1 MTKTRVRIHFTKTDD
16 LRWISHRDLARTWER
31 LLRRAGLNLAFSEGF
46 HPKPKI
52 SFPSAL
58 ALGIVALEEIVEMD
72 LVGPVDVDQ
81 ARQSIEQQMPAG
93 MQLLSLTELPPG
105 AGKAL
110 MIAASY
116 EVQLSQADALTVRQQ
131 LERLLADGQIKVL
144 RDGKTLIA
152 TFGDPLLDITCE
164 GDVLR
169 FTLPTTA
176 AGSLRPSELLEA
188 LSIAH
193 VLPEGAVLTRTRVHW
208 TAHSG
213 TAQSGTAQPGAAQP
227 GAASGSTA
235 VPADESL
242 SATTSAETTE

>member
-1 MTKTRVRIHFTKTDD
+1 MDKTRVRIHFTKTGD

-31 LLRRAGLNLAFSEGF
+31 LLRRAGLKLAFSEGF

-72 LVGPVDVDQ
+72 LVGSVDAGQ
-81 ARQSIEQQMPAG
+81 ARESIQQQMPDG
-93 MQLLSLTELPPG
+93 MQLLSFTELPPG

-116 EVQLSQADALTVRQQ
+116 EVQLSDSDVQVVRQQ
-131 LERLLADGQIKVL
+131 IDSLRAAGQVEIV
-144 RDGKTLIA
+144 RDGKTFSA
-152 TFGDPLLDITCE
+152 TFGDPLFDIQCE

-176 AGSLRPSELLEA
+176 QGSLRPSELLEA

-193 VLPEGAVLTRTRVHW
+193 VLPEGAVLTRTRVHL
-208 TAHSG
+208 AAGKGNSASDSAPAPDQDH
-213 TAQSGTAQPGAAQP
+213 AQPP
-227 GAASGSTA
+227 I
-235 VPADESL
+235 
-242 SATTSAETTE
+242 ETI

>member
-1 MTKTRVRIHFTKTDD
+1 MSKTRVRIHFTKTGD

-31 LLRRAGLNLAFSEGF
+31 LLRRAGLKLAFSEGF

-72 LVGPVDVDQ
+72 LVGSVDPDQ
-81 ARQSIEQQMPAG
+81 AREAIQQQMPDG

-116 EVQLSQADALTVRQQ
+116 EVQLSDTDSQLVRDNIDK
-131 LERLLADGQIKVL
+131 LREAGQVEIV
-144 RDGKTLIA
+144 RDGKTLA
-152 TFGDPLLDITCE
+152 ARFGDPLFDIQCE
-164 GDVLR
+164 GNVLR

-176 AGSLRPSELLEA
+176 KGSLRPSELLEA

-193 VLPEGAVLTRTRVHW
+193 VLPDGSVLTRTRVHL
-208 TAHSG
+208 ASGKG
-213 TAQSGTAQPGAAQP
+213 TA
-227 GAASGSTA
+227 ASDSSMIT
-235 VPADESL
+235 DDDH
-242 SATTSAETTE
+242 AEPPIETI

>member
-1 MTKTRVRIHFTKTDD
+1 MSKTRVRIHFTKTGD

-31 LLRRAGLNLAFSEGF
+31 LLRRAGLKLAFSEGF

-58 ALGIVALEEIVEMD
+58 ALGIVAQEEIVEMD
-72 LVGPVDVDQ
+72 LVGSVDCDQ
-81 ARQSIEQQMPAG
+81 ARESIQQQMPDG
-93 MQLLSLTELPPG
+93 MQLLTLVELPPG

-116 EVQLSQADALTVRQQ
+116 EVQLSDNDAQAVRQQ
-131 LERLLADGQIKVL
+131 LSKLQATGQVEIV
-144 RDGKTLIA
+144 RDGKTLQA
-152 TFGDPLLDITCE
+152 TFGDPLFDIQCE

-176 AGSLRPSELLEA
+176 QGSLRPSELLEA

-193 VLPEGAVLTRTRVHW
+193 VLPEGAVLTRTRVHL
-208 TAHSG
+208 
-213 TAQSGTAQPGAAQP
+213 AAGKGNP
-227 GAASGSTA
+227 SSASTLA
-235 VPADESL
+235 PDEDH
-242 SATTSAETTE
+242 AEPPIETI

>member
-1 MTKTRVRIHFTKTDD
+1 MTKTRVRIHFTKTGD

-31 LLRRAGLNLAFSEGF
+31 LLRRAGLKLAFSEGF

-72 LVGPVDVDQ
+72 LVGSVDVNQ
-81 ARQSIEQQMPAG
+81 ARESILQQMPDG
-93 MQLLSLTELPPG
+93 MQLLSFTELPPG

-116 EVQLSQADALTVRQQ
+116 EVQLSDSDAQVVRQQ
-131 LERLLADGQIKVL
+131 IDSLQAAGQVEIV
-144 RDGKTLIA
+144 RDGKTFSA
-152 TFGDPLLDITCE
+152 TFGDPLFDIQCE

-176 AGSLRPSELLEA
+176 QGSLRPSELLEA

-193 VLPEGAVLTRTRVHW
+193 VLPEGAVLTRTRVHLAAGKGSSTSANA
-208 TAHSG
+208 TAAPDEKH
-213 TAQSGTAQPGAAQP
+213 AQPP
-227 GAASGSTA
+227 I
-235 VPADESL
+235 
-242 SATTSAETTE
+242 ETI

>member
-1 MTKTRVRIHFTKTDD
+1 MSKTRVRIHFTKTGD

-31 LLRRAGLNLAFSEGF
+31 LLRRAGLKLAFSEGF

-72 LVGPVDVDQ
+72 LVGSVDIST
-81 ARQSIEQQMPAG
+81 AREAIEQQMPDG
-93 MQLLSLTELPPG
+93 MQLLSFTELPPG

-116 EVQLSQADALTVRQQ
+116 EVQLGDTDSQTVRDSIDK
-131 LERLLADGQIKVL
+131 LRAAGQVEVV
-144 RDGKTLIA
+144 RDGKTLTAI
-152 TFGDPLLDITCE
+152 FGDPLFDIQCE
-164 GDVLR
+164 GNALR

-176 AGSLRPSELLEA
+176 KGSLRPSELLEA

-193 VLPEGAVLTRTRVHW
+193 VLSDGLVLTRTRVHLADGKGNS
-208 TAHSG
+208 T
-213 TAQSGTAQPGAAQP
+213 
-227 GAASGSTA
+227 SGSSQA
-235 VPADESL
+235 ADEDL
-242 SATTSAETTE
+242 AEPPIETI

>member
-1 MTKTRVRIHFTKTDD
+1 MSKTRVRIHFTKTGD

-31 LLRRAGLNLAFSEGF
+31 LLRRAGLKLAFSEGF

-72 LVGPVDVDQ
+72 LVGSVDVDQ
-81 ARQSIEQQMPAG
+81 ARESIQQQMPDG

-116 EVQLSQADALTVRQQ
+116 EVQLSEADAQIAQ
-131 LERLLADGQIKVL
+131 GQIESLRTAGCVEIV
-144 RDGKTLIA
+144 RDGKTLTA
-152 TFGDPLLDITCE
+152 AFGDPLFDIHCE
-164 GDVLR
+164 GNVLR

-176 AGSLRPSELLEA
+176 RGSLRPSELLEA

-193 VLPEGAVLTRTRVHW
+193 VLPAGAELTRTRVHL
-208 TAHSG
+208 
-213 TAQSGTAQPGAAQP
+213 AA
-227 GAASGSTA
+227 GKGSSSSS
-235 VPADESL
+235 D
-242 SATTSAETTE
+242 ATTSDEDHAEPPIETI

>member
-1 MTKTRVRIHFTKTDD
+1 MSKTRVRIHFTKTGD

-31 LLRRAGLNLAFSEGF
+31 LLRRAGLKLAFSEGF

-72 LVGPVDVDQ
+72 LVGSVDLNQ
-81 ARQSIEQQMPAG
+81 ARESIQQQMPDG
-93 MQLLSLTELPPG
+93 MQLLSFTELPPG

-116 EVQLSQADALTVRQQ
+116 EVQLSDSDAQTVRQQ
-131 LERLLADGQIKVL
+131 IDSLRAAGQVEIV
-144 RDGKTLIA
+144 RDGKTFSA
-152 TFGDPLLDITCE
+152 TFGDPLFDIQCE
-164 GDVLR
+164 GNVLR

-176 AGSLRPSELLEA
+176 QGSLRPSELLEA

-193 VLPEGAVLTRTRVHW
+193 VLPEGAVLTRTRVHL
-208 TAHSG
+208 AAGKGNSS
-213 TAQSGTAQPGAAQP
+213 QSS
-227 GAASGSTA
+227 ASA
-235 VPADESL
+235 PDEDH
-242 SATTSAETTE
+242 AEPPIETI

>member
-1 MTKTRVRIHFTKTDD
+1 MTKTRVRIHFTKTGD

-31 LLRRAGLNLAFSEGF
+31 LLRRAGLKLAFSEGF

-72 LVGPVDVDQ
+72 LVGSVDVNQ
-81 ARQSIEQQMPAG
+81 ARESIQQQMPDG
-93 MQLLSLTELPPG
+93 MQLLSFTELPPG

-116 EVQLSQADALTVRQQ
+116 EVQLSDSDAQVVRQQ
-131 LERLLADGQIKVL
+131 IDSLRAAGQVEIV
-144 RDGKTLIA
+144 RDGKTFSA
-152 TFGDPLLDITCE
+152 TFGDPLFDIQCE

-176 AGSLRPSELLEA
+176 QGSLRPSELLEA

-193 VLPEGAVLTRTRVHW
+193 VLPEGAVLTRTRVHLAAGKGSS
-208 TAHSG
+208 TSASANEAPDEDH
-213 TAQSGTAQPGAAQP
+213 AQPP
-227 GAASGSTA
+227 I
-235 VPADESL
+235 
-242 SATTSAETTE
+242 ETI

>member
-1 MTKTRVRIHFTKTDD
+1 MSKTRVRIHFTKTGD

-31 LLRRAGLNLAFSEGF
+31 LLRRAGLKLAFSEGF

-72 LVGPVDVDQ
+72 LVGSVDPDQ
-81 ARQSIEQQMPAG
+81 ARASIQQQLPDG
-93 MQLLSLTELPPG
+93 MQLLSFVELPPG

-116 EVQLSQADALTVRQQ
+116 EVQLNDSDAQVVRQQ
-131 LERLLADGQIKVL
+131 IDSLRAAGQVEIV
-144 RDGKTLIA
+144 RDGKTFSA
-152 TFGDPLLDITCE
+152 KFGDPLFDIQCE

-176 AGSLRPSELLEA
+176 QGSLRPSELLEA

-193 VLPEGAVLTRTRVHW
+193 VLPEGAVLTRTRVHL
-208 TAHSG
+208 
-213 TAQSGTAQPGAAQP
+213 AAGKGQ
-227 GAASGSTA
+227 
-235 VPADESL
+235 
-242 SATTSAETTE
+242 SAESAAPAADADHAEPPMETI